1 MCNLLW
7 YYTVCTGVTLFCNV
21 LHFNCTAVSQSE
33 SSNFFMH
40 IIFTTVEYYKLI
52 TRVKFPPWSE
62 SALWCKFDLHQV
74 GWYLGNN
81 IRTKISA
88 FWLAKSMSINPTQWK
103 NLKFFEC
110 RKTKLVQKV
119 EIKNDWQVPW
129 KTVAKKQNGGQV
141 CWEQQHLNS
150 KFKG

>member
-21 LHFNCTAVSQSE
+21 LHFNYTAVSQSE

-40 IIFTTVEYYKLI
+40 IIFTTVEYYNLI

-88 FWLAKSMSINPTQWK
+88 FWLAESMSILLIPHSAKLEFFWVQKDKISAKSWNKKWLTGTLK
-103 NLKFFEC
+103 NSSK
-110 RKTKLVQKV
+110 KTKWWTGLLRAATSEFKV
-119 EIKNDWQVPW
+119 
-129 KTVAKKQNGGQV
+129 
-141 CWEQQHLNS
+141 
-150 KFKG
+150 